1 MQKRGVGTDQQSNW
15 TNTSSAIEAATMEPH
30 DTINRIVSQ
39 ECYSNADVS
48 RLRSLTEDYPN
59 DARLWD
65 VLGDIT
71 QLVDGPI
78 TDRTASLEC
87 YKRSIAC
94 DPEYAPAHESLG
106 YGTTSKP
113 NSNWQHNTFNM
124 RSTTAEGILH
134 SSGVPACSN
143 NWGAQTKR
151 DLPWIVAATNR
162 TRRSWICERRLLMG
176 FGHPMQNEG
185 GDG

>member
-1 MQKRGVGTDQQSNW
+1 
-15 TNTSSAIEAATMEPH
+15 MEPH

-106 YGTTSKP
+106 Y
-113 NSNWQHNTFNM
+113 WYDIEAQFELAAQHFQLAIDN
-124 RSTTAEGILH
+124 G
-134 SSGVPACSN
+134 
-143 NWGAQTKR
+143 
-151 DLPWIVAATNR
+151 
-162 TRRSWICERRLLMG
+162 
-176 FGHPMQNEG
+176 G
-185 GDG
+185 GDTAFIGCARVLEQLGRSDEARSAMDRCCDQSNPALLDLRAEIADGLWTPDAE